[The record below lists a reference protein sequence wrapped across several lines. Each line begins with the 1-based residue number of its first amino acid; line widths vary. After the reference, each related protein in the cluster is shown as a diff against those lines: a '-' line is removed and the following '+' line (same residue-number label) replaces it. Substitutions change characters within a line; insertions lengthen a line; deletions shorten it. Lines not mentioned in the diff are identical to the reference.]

1 VFIDG
6 EKALTL
12 RGANIAQEFVA
23 LIDKY
28 VAEKFAVRLSP

>member
-1 VFIDG
+1 
-6 EKALTL
+6 L

-28 VAEKFAVRLSP
+28 VAEKFAVRTSP